1 MDKSVRFSNA
11 WDYVATLE
19 LDATGY
25 LPKGHY
31 YAIVTNIVVTD
42 EFITYLFYL

>member
-1 MDKSVRFSNA
+1 MSPKNNQHTKEFK
-11 WDYVATLE
+11 

-42 EFITYLFYL
+42 EFITYLFYLYGS